1 MNFAN
6 WLKEK
11 KEHVSLEEKTK
22 KAKKKKAWNMRALLF
37 PFFLLLLLLGV
48 SSFRFTYLRQRK
60 WWLVGL
66 AHKKPLQ
73 NDLVEL
79 GVGSSDKKLVE
90 LNEQLQVDV
99 V

>member
-1 MNFAN
+1 
-6 WLKEK
+6 
-11 KEHVSLEEKTK
+11 
-22 KAKKKKAWNMRALLF
+22 MRALLF